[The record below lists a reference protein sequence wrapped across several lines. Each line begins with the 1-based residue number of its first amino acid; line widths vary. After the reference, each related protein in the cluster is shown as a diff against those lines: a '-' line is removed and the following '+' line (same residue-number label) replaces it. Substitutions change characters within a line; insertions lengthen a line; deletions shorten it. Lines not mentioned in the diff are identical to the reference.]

1 MKHTKRYFYI
11 KANPKEITN
20 IDYNNLVRSLPL
32 PLNLFVIDW
41 VHNVTGREVKKD
53 KVVKVRYE
61 DIQHLELI
69 RL

>member
-11 KANPKEITN
+11 KANPKDLTN

-41 VHNVTGREVKKD
+41 VHNVTGKQVEEVTA
-53 KVVKVRYE
+53 E
-61 DIQHLELI
+61 HFNQIMNNTNFG
-69 RL
+69 